1 MVKVRE
7 ILGLYL
13 NTPDKAM
20 VLCVVEKMQI
30 QALERTQPLMSEA
43 LAYVK
48 SVTHDLIRHGTLTLF
63 AALEPLVLGRAS
75 ERRLLVHP
83 QACQSPLPA
92 GPAATLP
99 YALHT
104 YLGLLTQSGRA
115 QTQSWRSC
123 SGFAP
128 KSS

>member
-1 MVKVRE
+1 
-7 ILGLYL
+7 
-13 NTPDKAM
+13 
-20 VLCVVEKMQI
+20 
-30 QALERTQPLMSEA
+30 MSKA

-63 AALEPLVLGRAS
+63 AALDPLVLGRAS

-104 YLGLLTQSGRA
+104 YLGPWLNQVERRLNPGEAAAALLPNLHNGTQISFLN
-115 QTQSWRSC
+115 QLPVSC
-123 SGFAP
+123 
-128 KSS
+128 KCD